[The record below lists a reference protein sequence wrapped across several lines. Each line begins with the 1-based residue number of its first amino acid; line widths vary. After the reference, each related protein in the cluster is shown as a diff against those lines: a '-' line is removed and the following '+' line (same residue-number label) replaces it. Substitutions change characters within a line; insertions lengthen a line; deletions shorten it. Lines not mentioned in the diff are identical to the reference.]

1 MYAAVPDPYCYPN
14 SAVLKNLRNLR
25 TQTAL
30 DRFEAVMTAWRSKQ
44 PMPLGR
50 LSVSHYKA
58 VHRHLFQ
65 DVYPWAGRFRAVRI
79 SKGNSMFCYPDHIA
93 GEMAR
98 LFGALQEEAYFRGLK
113 PEAFAKKAAHFLA
126 ELNAIHPFREGN
138 GRTQLAFLTLLA
150 AKAGHPIDADR
161 MNPEEIMQA
170 MIESFAGNEAHL
182 TRLIRGLED

>member
-14 SAVLKNLRNLR
+14 STVLKNLRNLR

-65 DVYPWAGRFRAVRI
+65 DVHPWVGRFRAVRI

-98 LFGALQEEAYFRGLK
+98 LFGALQKEAYFRGLT

-138 GRTQLAFLTLLA
+138 GRTQLAFLTLIA
-150 AKAGHPIDADR
+150 AKAGHPIDTAR
-161 MNPEEIMQA
+161 MNPEDIMQA
-170 MIESFAGNEAHL
+170 MIASFH
-182 TRLIRGLED
+182 